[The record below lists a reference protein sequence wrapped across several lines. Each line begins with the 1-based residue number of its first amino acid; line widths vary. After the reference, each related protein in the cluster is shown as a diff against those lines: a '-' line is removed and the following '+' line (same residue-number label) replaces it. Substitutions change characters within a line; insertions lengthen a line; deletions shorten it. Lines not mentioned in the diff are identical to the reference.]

1 VPAAFTGCN
10 GGVLG
15 VRNGSAAH
23 ANVLQRWAA
32 CVREG
37 RERYAVP
44 RLEPAP

>member
-23 ANVLQRWAA
+23 AQVLQRWAA

-37 RERYAVP
+37 RERYDTP
-44 RLEPAP
+44 CLEP